1 MPSPPIPP
9 RNENRQHVVDRAD
22 VALADLEFGLGRR
35 VEHRVVTGLRLEPFD
50 VEHVAVGVARGGDP
64 LAVLDI
70 RAGRDALHR
79 RSDEPRVARIE
90 RRRIETGDVVR
101 RCVRGAAHEQHRQ
114 DGAVPHARAVTQAHG
129 EQQSLVLTTRQVAC
143 SRPPS
148 AILVISST
156 LAFAAAVACSSSNS
170 GKADAAV
177 DAFSSTCGHPG
188 DMGNDQGVGKFC
200 RSRPTA
206 RGRRTRACARSSA
219 MRRRTS
225 ARTSARAAARPNQC
239 GSDAMCTCNSS
250 NQCGCTPNA
259 CLTGP

>member
-1 MPSPPIPP
+1 MFP
-9 RNENRQHVVDRAD
+9 A
-22 VALADLEFGLGRR
+22 AM
-35 VEHRVVTGLRLEPFD
+35 
-50 VEHVAVGVARGGDP
+50 
-64 LAVLDI
+64 I
-70 RAGRDALHR
+70 R
-79 RSDEPRVARIE
+79 
-90 RRRIETGDVVR
+90 
-101 RCVRGAAHEQHRQ
+101 
-114 DGAVPHARAVTQAHG
+114 
-129 EQQSLVLTTRQVAC
+129 
-143 SRPPS
+143 

-200 RSRPTA
+200 QSQSDCSGTPNASLCSVIGDATTHFCTHICTS
-206 RGRRTRACARSSA
+206 GGSA
-219 MRRRTS
+219 D
-225 ARTSARAAARPNQC
+225 QC